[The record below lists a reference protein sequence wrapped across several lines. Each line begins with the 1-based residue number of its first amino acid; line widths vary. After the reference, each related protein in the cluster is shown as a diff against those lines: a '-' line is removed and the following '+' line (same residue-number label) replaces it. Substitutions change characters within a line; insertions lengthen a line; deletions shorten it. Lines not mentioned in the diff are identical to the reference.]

1 MCNILRQKHYFKVN
15 GDFLGVGRL
24 LGITWVDLLW
34 SLETGNLA
42 GCPMYPPVCRLD
54 SFA

>member
-15 GDFLGVGRL
+15 GDFFGVGRL

-34 SLETGNLA
+34 PLETGQL
-42 GCPMYPPVCRLD
+42 GRMCHITTCLQVG
-54 SFA
+54 